1 MTDPRRIGR
10 CGTRA
15 MANDPHRAAVLERI
29 GRMVDDGLAEW
40 SLLAGGEIRLR
51 LLSGEVFLLGTD
63 DIFRL
68 A

>member
-1 MTDPRRIGR
+1 VTDPRRIGR

-15 MANDPHRAAVLERI
+15 MADDPHKTAVLERI

-51 LLSGEVFLLGTD
+51 LLSGEVFLLGAD